1 MKKLFFVLIAI
12 IFIAF
17 GEKENSTFSI
27 PKISQDNNDDSLID
41 KTKAK
46 MKNIMKEI
54 KE

>member
-12 IFIAF
+12 IFIAC